1 LVVQCETRAVA
12 VHERLARSLTTRF
25 GPRRV
30 ALAAVGVAVL
40 AASTSAILIR
50 ASEAPEPAMAFYRVT
65 LTTLLLVPL
74 ARGAGAE
81 LSEVN
86 RRDLLVAAVAGLA
99 LAAHFATWFES
110 VDRTTVAASVTL
122 VQTQPVFVVA
132 GGALLLGERVTSR
145 TILGVALALAGVAT
159 MSIEGLLGMTAAPE
173 PVLGNAL
180 AVVGAVA
187 AAGYVLSGRSIRQ
200 RVSLVP
206 YVLVV
211 YSVAAAGLLAVVL
224 VRGVPL
230 LGYPPHEWALFL
242 GMAVGPGI
250 LGHTLIN
257 WALEYVESAVVSVS
271 LVGEPVGSA
280 ILAVVLFGEIPGP
293 LTLVGGG
300 IVITGIVLT
309 ALSYRI

>member
-1 LVVQCETRAVA
+1 MA
-12 VHERLARSLTTRF
+12 VHERLARSLTARF
-25 GPRRV
+25 GPRQV
-30 ALAAVGVAVL
+30 ALGAVGVAVL

-81 LSEVN
+81 LSGVD

-122 VQTQPVFVVA
+122 VQTQPIFVVA

-145 TILGVALALAGVAT
+145 TIAGVTLALAGVAT
-159 MSIEGLLGMTAAPE
+159 MSIEGLLGMTNAPE
-173 PVLGNAL
+173 PVVGNAL

-280 ILAVVLFGEIPGP
+280 ILAVLFFGEIPGP
-293 LTLVGGG
+293 LTVVGGV
-300 IVITGIVLT
+300 IVIAGIVLT